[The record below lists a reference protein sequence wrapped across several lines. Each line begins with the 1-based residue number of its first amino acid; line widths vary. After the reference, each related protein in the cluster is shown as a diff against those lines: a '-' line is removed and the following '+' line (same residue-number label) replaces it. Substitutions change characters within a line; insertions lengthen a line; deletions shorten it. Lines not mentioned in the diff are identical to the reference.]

1 MHPVGLNWRIP
12 GVMGKR
18 AVRHALFDTN
28 FWKSFVFAR
37 LAVAIA
43 DKGSLSL
50 FGQKPEPHRLF
61 AEHLVAE
68 YRVRTEGRGRTV
80 DEWKPR
86 PNQPD
91 NHWLDCLVG
100 CAVGASMQG
109 ASLLGEGIVAP
120 KTTKRLKLSDLRA
133 RNRT

>member
-1 MHPVGLNWRIP
+1 M
-12 GVMGKR
+12 
-18 AVRHALFDTN
+18 
-28 FWKSFVFAR
+28 FAR
-37 LAVAIA
+37 LAVALA

-50 FGQKPEPHRLF
+50 FGQKPEVHRLF

-100 CAVGASMQG
+100 SAVAASI
-109 ASLLGEGIVAP
+109 LGVNLSAHQTVP
-120 KTTKRLKLSDLRA
+120 NNTKPRRLKLSEIKR
-133 RNRT
+133 RR

>member
-28 FWKSFVFAR
+28 FWKSFVLAR

-100 CAVGASMQG
+100 CAVGASMLG
-109 ASLLGEGIVAP
+109 CSLLGLEPPP
-120 KTTKRLKLSDLRA
+120 KETRRRVKLSSLQKGR
-133 RNRT
+133 R